1 MTSGWRKNMDGVN
14 HNPRLSSE
22 TCLQD
27 RRVVRKSQLS
37 PSRRQLVEKMQDLG
51 YGEIR
56 QLVVIKGEPVVEP
69 LPKIV
74 RRHKLTS
81 PRRRQV
87 PPRSEDYILKE
98 QVVNLFDDF
107 DQMGNG
113 VVAVIEVRDGLPC
126 EITLE

>member
-1 MTSGWRKNMDGVN
+1 
-14 HNPRLSSE
+14 
-22 TCLQD
+22 
-27 RRVVRKSQLS
+27 
-37 PSRRQLVEKMQDLG
+37 MQDVG

-69 LPKIV
+69 LPKII
-74 RRHKLTS
+74 RRHKLTV
-81 PRRRQV
+81 PRRRQNV
-87 PPRSEDYILKE
+87 PRSEDYILKE
-98 QVVNLFDDF
+98 QVVNLFDDL